1 MLLDFFHPNILAL
14 LSAIFVSFT
23 RLSQRYV
30 IDRMSALFANF
41 ILAIVTAT
49 FGWLFYS
56 LDIVPL
62 AFPWEGIFFFMAVG
76 LFGPFAGRY
85 INLIGIKLTGLARS
99 TIVAQTVL
107 IWSALLA
114 VFVLGESM
122 TILKGIGTGLI
133 MLSSMLIVYDG
144 KNVGKK
150 KIPIYHYLVPAL
162 SALMYSFSHLS
173 GKTAFSFIPS
183 STFGMAISNTTCLSI
198 LLFMVPFRKGTVIK
212 EGSKKRFVFI
222 LLGSV
227 TQSLAILCFWS
238 AMKLGNMTQV
248 IPLSRLSI
256 LLIVFLTWLFFKEE
270 EKLTY
275 RVFVSALLALAG
287 AYGVVY
293 GK

>member
-14 LSAIFVSFT
+14 LSAVFVSCT
-23 RLSQRYV
+23 RLTQRYAL
-30 IDRMSALFANF
+30 DRVSEFWINLIFA
-41 ILAIVTAT
+41 IITGI

-62 AFPWEGIFFFMAVG
+62 SFPWEVIFLFMAVG
-76 LFGPFAGRY
+76 FFSPFAGRY
-85 INLIGIKLTGLARS
+85 IYLIAIKLTGLARS

-107 IWSALLA
+107 VWSALFA
-114 VFVLGESM
+114 VFVLGEGM
-122 TILKGIGTGLI
+122 TILNVIGTGLI
-133 MLSSMLIVYDG
+133 MLSSMLVVYDRNSTE
-144 KNVGKK
+144 KQ
-150 KIPIYHYLVPAL
+150 KIPIYYYLVPAL
-162 SALMYSFSHLS
+162 SALMYAFSHLI
-173 GKTAFSFIPS
+173 GKTAFTFIPS

-198 LLFMVPFRKGTVIK
+198 LLVMLPFRKGTVLK
-212 EGSKKRFVFI
+212 KGSKKGIIFI

-256 LLIVFLTWLFFKEE
+256 LLIVFMTWLFFRDE

-275 RVFVSALLALAG
+275 RIFVGAVLALAG

>member
-1 MLLDFFHPNILAL
+1 MLLDFIHPNILAL
-14 LSAIFVSFT
+14 LSAIFVSCT
-23 RLSQRYV
+23 RITQRYAL
-30 IDRMSALFANF
+30 DRISEFWINLIF
-41 ILAIVTAT
+41 AIVTGV

-56 LDIVPL
+56 LDIAPTS
-62 AFPWEGIFFFMAVG
+62 FPWEGIFLFMAVG
-76 LFGPFAGRY
+76 FFSPFAGRY
-85 INLIGIKLTGLARS
+85 IYLIAIKLTGLARS

-107 IWSALLA
+107 IWSALFA

-122 TILKGIGTGLI
+122 TIMNVIGTGFI
-133 MLSSMLIVYDG
+133 MLSSMLIIYDG
-144 KNVGKK
+144 KSDEKR
-150 KIPIYHYLVPAL
+150 KIPIYCYLVPAL
-162 SALMYSFSHLS
+162 SALMYAFSHLI